1 MFIYEVEKEALK
13 HIIDNEN
20 VSEEDRKQIQDVL
33 KRAEEEI
40 VEWSYDKE
48 SVLIA
53 LQETYWQDLDN
64 DDADANF
71 KILRKDENFFSRI
84 QDRIK
89 YISDYYTWEEFS
101 EVVCDIFNDMYVMKD
116 NKVIRKEND

>member
-13 HIIDNEN
+13 HVIDNKN
-20 VSEEDRKQIQDVL
+20 ISEEDRKQIQDVL

-48 SVLIA
+48 SVLTV

-101 EVVCDIFNDMYVMKD
+101 ETVCDIFNDMYTMKD
-116 NKVIRKEND
+116 NKVIRREND